1 MSGPDVVMAVTLRD
15 GAERAQGVPRDS
27 VLVIHLNQ
35 YPRPSLTVAPGA
47 PAELLG
53 DLVMERFLFDRHR
66 ANELGA
72 KLAAVVEE
80 KRPGIS
86 SVDRRRL
93 DDGARALAAIE
104 PPQTDVGALRDYVE
118 QLAAAV
124 AAMQSLDDL
133 GSRPTKGLSDLLAL
147 QEKWKD
153 AERKLTAL
161 RPLRVLESP
170 HARERVAMGPGERE
184 RSRTTPRRT
193 SSRG

>member
-1 MSGPDVVMAVTLRD
+1 MAVTLRD

-27 VLVIHLNQ
+27 VLVIHLNE
-35 YPRPSLTVAPGA
+35 YHRPSFTLAPGA

-53 DLVMERFLFDRHR
+53 NLAMERFLFDRDR

-72 KLAAVVEE
+72 KLAATVEE
-80 KRPGIS
+80 EHPGIS
-86 SVDRRRL
+86 AVDRRRL
-93 DDGARALAAIE
+93 DNGARALAAIE

-133 GSRPTKGLSDLLAL
+133 GTDANQRAWSDLLAIHG
-147 QEKWKD
+147 KWKK

-161 RPLRVLESP
+161 RPRLLDSP
-170 HARERVAMGPGERE
+170 TRERG
-184 RSRTTPRRT
+184 
-193 SSRG
+193 